1 MNGDF
6 ATQAGDFIRSRAEIS
21 DERSPF
27 GSEILLAGTRRTAFN
42 LLPSGRFELKPDTLT
57 ALSESYRRRG
67 ILLVNLREEVWR
79 HRNVQAK
86 SSIVSKLGLSATL
99 YARKAQ
105 ASRIS
110 KPELDAFM
118 NENHLMGTALCKY
131 KYGLKIDGA
140 TVAAAAF
147 APFRNCRRNGATVR
161 SSELVRFANLN
172 GFTVAG
178 GLSRLIALFV
188 NDRHPD
194 DIMSYADRDW
204 SDGAAYRRIGFA
216 EVGATP
222 PTALSFDDDRRMF
235 RPLRPDENPLGATY
249 NTGNMK
255 FILTTDNMKFI
266 LTTDKQRNTLQ
277 RK

>member
-1 MNGDF
+1 VNGDF
-6 ATQAGDFIRSRAEIS
+6 ETDFESQAGDFIRSRAEIS

-27 GSEILLAGTRRTAFN
+27 GSAILLAGARRTAFN
-42 LLPSGRFELKPDTLT
+42 LLPTGRFALKPDALT
-57 ALSESYRRRG
+57 ELSESCRRRG
-67 ILLVNLREEVWR
+67 ILLVNLREDIWR
-79 HRNVQAK
+79 YRNAQAK
-86 SSIVSKLGLSATL
+86 SSILSKLGLTETL
-99 YARKAQ
+99 HARKTEV
-105 ASRIS
+105 SRIS

-118 NENHLMGTALCKY
+118 NENHLMGSALCKY

-147 APFRNCRRNGATVR
+147 APFRKYIRNGATVR

-178 GLSRLIALFV
+178 GLSRLIAAFV

-204 SDGAAYRRIGFA
+204 SDGAAYRRTGFA
-216 EVGATP
+216 EAGSTP
-222 PTALSFDDDRRMF
+222 PAALLFDGERGVLRS
-235 RPLRPDENPLGATY
+235 LRPDENPLDATY

-255 FILTTDNMKFI
+255 FILT
-266 LTTDKQRNTLQ
+266 LDKQRNKQQHT
-277 RK
+277 